1 MRQIRLEE
9 AGSVATLYL
18 PKEWRSKIIQ
28 MLNCEY
34 AICTRGDF
42 FGTDSVELLFEDYS
56 DAPIAIRVP
65 HQSIE
70 ESCSEI
76 RIYENSLQRGTLP
89 LHHRKADTLPWMKKL
104 SE

>member
-1 MRQIRLEE
+1 MGQIRLEE
-9 AGSVATLYL
+9 AGSIAALHLT
-18 PKEWRSKIIQ
+18 KEWRSKIIQ

-42 FGTDSVELLFEDYS
+42 FGTDSVELLFEDSS

-70 ESCSEI
+70 ESCTEI
-76 RIYENSLQRGTLP
+76 HIYENSLQRGTLP
-89 LHHRKADTLPWMKKL
+89 LHNRQTDTLPCMKSL
-104 SE
+104 LE